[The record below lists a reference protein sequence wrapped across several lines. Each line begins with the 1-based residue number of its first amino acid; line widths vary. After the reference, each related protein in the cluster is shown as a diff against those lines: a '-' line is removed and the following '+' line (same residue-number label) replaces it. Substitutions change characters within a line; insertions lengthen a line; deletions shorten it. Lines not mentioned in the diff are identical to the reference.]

1 MKTKVDLEAD
11 VELLRAAIMAPV
23 FGATGSS
30 QIMSV
35 PEYLRWL
42 FMNMRSN
49 GMDPRSGVMRGLHIV
64 ANRLE
69 DAVEMVNETEKEK
82 A

>member
-1 MKTKVDLEAD
+1 MKTKADLEAE

-23 FGATGSS
+23 FADTTPP
-30 QIMSV
+30 MSV
-35 PEYLRWL
+35 PDYLRWI

-69 DAVEMVNETEKEK
+69 DAAELETETEKDEK
-82 A
+82 

>member
-1 MKTKVDLEAD
+1 MKTKADLEAEI
-11 VELLRAAIMAPV
+11 ELLRAAITAPV
-23 FGATGSS
+23 FDETASP
-30 QIMSV
+30 MSV
-35 PEYLRWL
+35 PEYLRWI

-69 DAVEMVNETEKEK
+69 DAAEMETETEKDEK
-82 A
+82 